1 MCVLYGSEPNF
12 PPLFLIQDYYQS
24 GRMLL
29 SMSQALGRIVLAG
42 RDMSRLS
49 GSVIHN
55 ALITQLVQLVQW
67 FIGSLVQWF
76 GGSLVV

>member
-42 RDMSRLS
+42 REMSRLS
-49 GSVIHN
+49 GSVIHH
-55 ALITQLVQLVQW
+55 ALITQLVW
-67 FIGSLVQWF
+67 CFTGSLNAHLF
-76 GGSLVV
+76 ALPC